1 MSAVDITENP
11 AGVDR
16 KVKEQLEREK
26 NGRFVRVDDK
36 TMIFVKANENTDKKI
51 SDFLKKFNTKR
62 RTSW

>member
-36 TMIFVKANENTDKKI
+36 TMIFVKNGKSVEKVIKQYKSRIKN
-51 SDFLKKFNTKR
+51 R
-62 RTSW
+62 PERW

>member
-16 KVKEQLEREK
+16 KVKEHLEREK

-36 TMIFVKANENTDKKI
+36 TMIFVKNGKSVEKVIKQYKSRIKN
-51 SDFLKKFNTKR
+51 R
-62 RTSW
+62 PERW